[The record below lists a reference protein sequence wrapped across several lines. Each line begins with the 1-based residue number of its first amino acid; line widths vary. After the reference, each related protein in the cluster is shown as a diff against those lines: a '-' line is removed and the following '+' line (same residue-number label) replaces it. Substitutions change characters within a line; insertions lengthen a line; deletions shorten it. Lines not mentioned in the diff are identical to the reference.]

1 MSKNSNK
8 QPPAKS
14 CACRIRSAANH
25 EREGINPSPTKR
37 TIGAG
42 FTPARAKKK
51 TVGAGFI
58 PSRAKKKTVGA
69 GFIPSRA
76 KKKTVGAG
84 FIAARAK
91 KKIVGAGFIPAR
103 AFSCFPHGNTSVAT
117 TDTCSQPV
125 IAAVA
130 KSNSGAG

>member
-1 MSKNSNK
+1 MSKDSNK

-42 FTPARAKKK
+42 FTPA
-51 TVGAGFI
+51 
-58 PSRAKKKTVGA
+58 RAKKKTVGA